1 MKCVD
6 LHRWDVVDLRTISK
20 VSAECFTRARQKDA
34 LSFRTAWKC
43 RVYALRLLRP
53 IARPPQSLFSNFHS
67 EKNIEDCVEKQW
79 EDLVSA
85 DLPKKNAVQK
95 NVVFPT
101 RVLHVQSSGAHV
113 QKRGVLFGMT

>member
-1 MKCVD
+1 MRFLFAPHGSAGFMLLDFLD
-6 LHRWDVVDLRTISK
+6 LLPD
-20 VSAECFTRARQKDA
+20 
-34 LSFRTAWKC
+34 
-43 RVYALRLLRP
+43 
-53 IARPPQSLFSNFHS
+53 PPQSLFSNFHS

-85 DLPKKNAVQK
+85 DLPQKNAVQK